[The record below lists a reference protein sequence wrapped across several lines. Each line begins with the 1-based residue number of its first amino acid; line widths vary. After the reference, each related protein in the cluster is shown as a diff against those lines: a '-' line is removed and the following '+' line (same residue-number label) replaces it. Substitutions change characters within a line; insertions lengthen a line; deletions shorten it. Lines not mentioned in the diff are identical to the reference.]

1 MILLQQNQEIEVDIT
16 TTVVEEIAFTEEVSF
31 IHKKAVFFINA
42 NEGLQKRVSLGILTL
57 GKPLLYLPDQM
68 LTSPNL
74 YIHRAIARSEN
85 LGGHIVCM

>member
-57 GKPLLYLPDQM
+57 GKSLLYLPDQLM
-68 LTSPNL
+68 LTSP
-74 YIHRAIARSEN
+74 RGDRGAMASSDFGR
-85 LGGHIVCM
+85 